1 MKGSFLLKQ
10 SNEQFENLFNQI
22 KRGAKGIKTAAATTH
37 AGGVFGVNL
46 GSTEQNM
53 QRQAG
58 KRPAARDG
66 HTGVVWAHNFIV
78 FGGDRHHMPFND
90 LFMLD
95 LQGEFTKQK
104 I

>member
-1 MKGSFLLKQ
+1 MKKA
-10 SNEQFENLFNQI
+10 ET
-22 KRGAKGIKTAAATTH
+22 TAN
-37 AGGVFGVNL
+37 AGQVFGVNL

-66 HTGVVWAHNFIV
+66 HTGVVWSDNFIV

-90 LFMLD
+90 LFCLD
-95 LQGEFTKQK
+95 LAGEFNKQK
-104 I
+104 L